1 MFEIFTKYWL
11 NASAMCSSLVNEI
24 LFSVTVEG
32 TEFDVY
38 FRDITFLIPFQVSFK
53 SLIFVSISFVK
64 YDCLLPFSKVT
75 EIDFCMLDVIQGLL
89 SNFSLSLEAF
99 FTGAYLSIIKLIL
112 I

>member
-1 MFEIFTKYWL
+1 
-11 NASAMCSSLVNEI
+11 MCSSLVNEVF
-24 LFSVTVEG
+24 FSVTVEG

-38 FRDITFLIPFQVSFK
+38 FRDITFLRPFQVSFK

-89 SNFSLSLEAF
+89 WNFSLSLLEH
-99 FTGAYLSIIKLIL
+99 TCLV
-112 I
+112 